1 MLPALLIL
9 ILAYFVASLFLSI
22 FSFSST
28 AILHAFI
35 ADRDTGG
42 GATTPAAL
50 LKFVEWN
57 AAENAKAKGG
67 AAPPAAAADPG
78 NGPMQASSKVDGG
91 GSANA
96 ME

>member
-9 ILAYFVASLFLSI
+9 ILSYFVASLFLSI

-42 GATTPAAL
+42 GTNTPQAL
-50 LKFVEWN
+50 LKFVDWN
-57 AAENAKAKGG
+57 ASQNAKAKGDG
-67 AAPPAAAADPG
+67 AAGAEVPPS
-78 NGPMQASSKVDGG
+78 ASQTGKVDGG
-91 GSANA
+91 SAANV

>member
-9 ILAYFVASLFLSI
+9 ILSYFVASLFLSI

-42 GATTPAAL
+42 GTNTPAAL

-57 AAENAKAKGG
+57 GAQNAKAKGDG
-67 AAPPAAAADPG
+67 AAAEGDAPV
-78 NGPMQASSKVDGG
+78 NASQTGKVDGG
-91 GSANA
+91 SAANV